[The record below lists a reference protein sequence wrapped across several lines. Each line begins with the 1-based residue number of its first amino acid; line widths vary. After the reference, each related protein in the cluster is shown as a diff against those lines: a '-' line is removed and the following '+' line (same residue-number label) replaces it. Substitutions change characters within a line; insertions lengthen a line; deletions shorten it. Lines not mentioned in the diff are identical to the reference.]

1 GELLQEQVRGEPLHE
16 HEADRR
22 EPCRDR
28 HEDLV
33 AVKTLR
39 DEEEVQREH
48 EDEIDRRHDE
58 RGRAEGRGLGAD
70 DRDESGDGE
79 RCDPDQQGQLRETC
93 PGAGGH
99 SPPSSDHCSKRSAT
113 RPIASSSPYW
123 SRSRARTSSPLMT
136 VPLVLPASSIH
147 HSPSANSRS
156 ACFAEAA
163 SSLITTSL
171 PASRPIELMA
181 RSGRRS
187 PTRAAP
193 RMLRCT
199 TRWAM
204 PEGRA
209 ATTVSVTR
217 ERWSAPSARVRTK
230 RARLAMV
237 AADRQR
243 RMRRARLLAQQL
255 LAIED
260 HGVTRCDRAKRL
272 GVGGDLVTRGVAERA
287 RGAEFAGR
295 QVLVALGLP
304 GRE

>member
-1 GELLQEQVRGEPLHE
+1 EENHADERVEGFARGEVQHREEDPE
-16 HEADRR
+16 EQERR
-22 EPCRDR
+22 TDVLPEDHHQHRHAPHGDDR
-28 HEDLV
+28 HEVRHRWHGKGSDPARRLRQYL
-33 AVKTLR
+33 AVLLEICR
-39 DEEEVQREH
+39 EEDDEEQLHRLPRLDAARPDLDPDPRAVDLAADQRKERR
-48 EDEIDRRHDE
+48 EQEGQMDRRHDAG
-58 RGRAEGRGLGAD
+58 GRAEGRGLGAD

-79 RCDPDQQGQLRETC
+79 RSDPDQQGQLRETC

-156 ACFAEAA
+156 ACFADAA

-217 ERWSAPSARVRTK
+217 ERWSAPNARIRK
-230 RARLAMV
+230 R
-237 AADRQR
+237 
-243 RMRRARLLAQQL
+243 
-255 LAIED
+255 
-260 HGVTRCDRAKRL
+260 
-272 GVGGDLVTRGVAERA
+272 
-287 RGAEFAGR
+287 
-295 QVLVALGLP
+295 
-304 GRE
+304 